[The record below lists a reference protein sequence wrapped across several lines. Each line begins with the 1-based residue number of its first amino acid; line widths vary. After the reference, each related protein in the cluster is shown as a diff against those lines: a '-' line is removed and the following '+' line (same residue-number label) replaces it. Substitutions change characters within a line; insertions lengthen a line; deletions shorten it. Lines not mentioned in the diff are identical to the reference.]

1 MLLELSV
8 PVGALGLLT
17 PEAARSTGS
26 VEFEHTVFASNDAS
40 SWVVVSGDR
49 RGSAAASFR
58 NSPALEDV
66 LRVDDT
72 EDGAIY
78 RLSWSEA
85 LPELFRSIREFDG
98 ALLRASS
105 RDGKWRLAIRFPDR
119 GSMSAFYAT
128 YDDASYPITVQRISA
143 SEPTLGASEDRLTPT
158 QRKVLRRAWE
168 GGYFDIPRRMP
179 LTELADEFDVSDT
192 ATSQTLRRGTANL
205 LGRYLGGSKRNESVN
220 PPDN

>member
-8 PVGALGLLT
+8 PVGALGLVA
-17 PEAARSTGS
+17 PEASLPSLT
-26 VEFEHTVFASNDAS
+26 VEFERTVFASDCTS
-40 SWVVVSGDR
+40 LVVVSDEDAA
-49 RGSAAASFR
+49 STAAAFR
-58 NSPALEDV
+58 ERPIVEDV
-66 LRVDDT
+66 LRVDEV
-72 EDGAIY
+72 EDGVVY
-78 RLSWSEA
+78 RLSWGET
-85 LPELFRSIREFDG
+85 LPDLFQRIREFDG

-105 RDGKWRLAIRFPDR
+105 HDGKWHLAIRFPDR
-119 GSMSAFYAT
+119 VTMSKFYVT
-128 YDDASYPITVQRISA
+128 YDDSAYPITIHRISA
-143 SEPTLGASEDRLTPT
+143 SEPAVNASEDRLTPT